1 MERDWD
7 LVERLSRLEDCVVVG
22 VVETAAYTGLAP
34 ATLRGRGVK
43 GFPTPIPGLRHLKWS
58 LGQLRAWAKG
68 SDAKSQVEV
77 NVSPARSA
85 RQSHKD
91 RPPVGGARAKGES
104 L

>member
-34 ATLRGRGVK
+34 ATLRGRGIK
-43 GFPTPIPGLRHLKWS
+43 GFPTPIPGPRHLKWS

-68 SDAKSQVEV
+68 TEAVPQIEVEP
-77 NVSPARSA
+77 NNSLGEHRS
-85 RQSHKD
+85 RSNKHVTT
-91 RPPVGGARAKGES
+91 RPNGRGE
-104 L
+104 

>member
-22 VVETAAYTGLAP
+22 VIETAAYTGLAP

-68 SDAKSQVEV
+68 TEAKSQVEV
-77 NVSPARSA
+77 DASPAPSA
-85 RQSHKD
+85 RQSRKD
-91 RPPVGGARAKGES
+91 RPAIGGAHAKGES